1 MDDVAELHQ
10 QVLLAQDRAYA
21 CRILEQ
27 RLATYETRSRRIAEP
42 VRTLH
47 TSAVW
52 TGGAAEVSRY
62 WLGTTEYRL
71 LLMQRELGEVRA
83 ALSSAATRHEHD
95 ALRFLDARDA
105 AELGAEPR
113 SIES

>member
-10 QVLLAQDRAYA
+10 QALLAQDRAYA
-21 CRILEQ
+21 CRILGQ
-27 RLATYETRSRRIAEP
+27 RLATYETRSRRVAEP

-52 TGGAAEVSRY
+52 TGSAAEASRY

-71 LLMQRELGEVRA
+71 LLLQREIDEVRA
-83 ALSSAATRHEHD
+83 ALSRAATQHEHD

-105 AELGAEPR
+105 AERDAEQR
-113 SIES
+113 SIGS